1 MTIISFGS
9 INMDLVARTPRFANP
24 GETLTGRD
32 FYTAAGGKGANQAVA
47 AAKLFGKSI
56 MIGCVGNDIFGK
68 ELKENL
74 EANGVDTRAVGIK
87 EDLPT
92 GTALIT
98 VDDAAENT
106 IIIIPGA
113 NGAVGEREL
122 AALDRYFANAK
133 VLMLQLEVPLETIIS
148 AAKKA
153 KEFEVKVVLDP
164 APARELPD
172 ELLNLCDFITPNE
185 TEAQILTGVEIHDM
199 QDAKEAAR
207 LLREHGVRSVIIKMS
222 SKGSYYYDGDHEI
235 VSPAFKVDPVDT
247 VAAGDAFNGG
257 FAAAYAAGKPLDE
270 VLQWANGAGALSTTK
285 AGAQPSMPTKEELLD
300 FIAQQPNHPDLSN

>member
-1 MTIISFGS
+1 
-9 INMDLVARTPRFANP
+9 MDLVARTPRFANP

-56 MIGCVGNDIFGK
+56 MIGRVGDDIFGK

-74 EANGVDTRAVGIK
+74 ETNGVDAQFVGVDDI
-87 EDLPT
+87 LPT

-113 NGAVGEREL
+113 NGAVGKPEL
-122 AALDRYFANAK
+122 TALDQLLPTAK
-133 VLMLQLEVPLETIIS
+133 VLLLQLEVPLETIIA

-153 KEFEVKVVLDP
+153 KDFGVKVVLDP

-185 TEAQILTGVEIHDM
+185 TEAQILTGVEIKST
-199 QDAKEAAR
+199 QDAKQAAQS
-207 LLREHGVRSVIIKMS
+207 LRERGVRAVIIKMS
-222 SKGSYYYDGDHEI
+222 SKGSYYSDSEKEI
-235 VSPAFKVDPVDT
+235 VSPAFKVEPVDT

-257 FAAAYAAGKPLDE
+257 FAAAFAAEKPLSE

-300 FIAQQPNHPDLSN
+300 FIAQQSNHPDSSN

>member
-1 MTIISFGS
+1 
-9 INMDLVARTPRFANP
+9 MDLVVRTPRFANP

-56 MIGCVGNDIFGK
+56 MIGRVGNDIFGK
-68 ELKENL
+68 ELLENL
-74 EANGVDTRAVGIK
+74 SANGVDTRMVGI
-87 EDLPT
+87 DDSLPT

-122 AALDRYFANAK
+122 AALEQNLPSSK
-133 VLMLQLEVPLETIIS
+133 ILLLQLEVPLDAIIS
-148 AAKKA
+148 AANQAKK
-153 KEFEVKVVLDP
+153 FGVKVVLDP

-172 ELLNLCDFITPNE
+172 ELLRLCDYITPNE
-185 TEAQILTGVEIHDM
+185 TEAQILTGVVIKGM
-199 QDAKEAAR
+199 QDAKKAAHI
-207 LLREHGVRSVIIKMS
+207 LRKRGVHAVIIKMS
-222 SKGSYYYDGDHEI
+222 SKGSYYYDGENDI
-235 VSPAFKVDPVDT
+235 VFPAFSVEPIDT

-257 FAAAYAAGKPLDE
+257 FAAAYAAEKPSRD
-270 VLQWANGAGALSTTK
+270 VLQWANAAGALSTTR
-285 AGAQPSMPTKEELLD
+285 AGAQPSMPTKEELID
-300 FIAQQPNHPDLSN
+300 FIATQTNHPDLSN